1 MHFKLIIIMVEDKR
15 TKKILDTARD
25 AGATGCTVLNQA
37 RGEGISPAKTFLGLS
52 IDSQVDVI
60 MLLAEEHMSREILE
74 KVAAAG
80 EFDETPGTGIA
91 FQVDVDSRRPSRYR
105 AGSMARA
112 DEDPQTTDAS
122 DPQPPAGARHSVRSW
137 PRFARANS
145 ARWWLTGSNRRRRI
159 GFSPCRWWWVD
170 RGSRQ
175 EVAGLPK
182 AGAGWAGSAPRRESR
197 KSGEAR
203 EQSPLEAWWLRCWST
218 ATRPSRPPVP

>member
-15 TKKILDTARD
+15 TREVLDTARD

-91 FQVDVDSRRPSRYR
+91 FQVDV
-105 AGSMARA
+105 
-112 DEDPQTTDAS
+112 EDAI
-122 DPQPPAGARHSVRSW
+122 GVRHQI
-137 PRFARANS
+137 AAL
-145 ARWWLTGSNRRRRI
+145 A
-159 GFSPCRWWWVD
+159 
-170 RGSRQ
+170 
-175 EVAGLPK
+175 EVVEERL
-182 AGAGWAGSAPRRESR
+182 
-197 KSGEAR
+197 
-203 EQSPLEAWWLRCWST
+203 
-218 ATRPSRPPVP
+218 